1 MAREKTNDFS
11 ELSDPALDLVAG
23 CFQALSDPTRLKI
36 LRALK
41 KDNKTVQDLVEL
53 FTCTQPNISRHLSIL
68 TKAGLVKKA
77 KQGSF
82 VVYSVANPR
91 IFNLCDNVCSH
102 VRSMLALY
110 GEVDLKK

>member
-11 ELSDPALDLVAG
+11 ELSDPALELVAG

-41 KDNKTVQDLVEL
+41 TEHKTVQDLCEL
-53 FTCTQPNISRHLSIL
+53 FTCTQPNISRHLSVL

-77 KQGSF
+77 KRGYF
-82 VVYSVANPR
+82 VFYSVANPR

-102 VRSMLALY
+102 VRAMLDFY
-110 GEVDLKK
+110 GEVVPKK

>member
-41 KDNKTVQDLVEL
+41 KNNKTVHDLVEL
-53 FTCTQPNISRHLSIL
+53 FTCSQPNISRHLSIL
-68 TKAGLVKKA
+68 TKAGLVKKS
-77 KQGSF
+77 KRGSF
-82 VVYSVANPR
+82 VLYSVANPR

-102 VRSMLALY
+102 VRSMLAVY
-110 GEVDLKK
+110 GELDLKR